1 MTNEQRVNAVGLFF
15 IFVMLVSGVFMQGC
29 SFKIETLYHGQTPV
43 GIDDRKATVMRAAPA
58 AQVRTVKLKD
68 EDRD

>member
-1 MTNEQRVNAVGLFF
+1 MINEKDILGVVVFTALVLLISAAVT
-15 IFVMLVSGVFMQGC
+15 GC